1 MTDTLIDIAIAD
13 RRPAEVIRWYDE
25 RKPRSVGWIDDDK
38 IAQAVADAYPDRA
51 LAIWKKMAESQIAL
65 TGTRAYETAAGYLR
79 KVYRLLTKLERK
91 EEWKSY
97 LSELRRSNARKRRL
111 LEILDRLEERRI
123 IDQ

>member
-51 LAIWKKMAESQIAL
+51 LELIVEP
-65 TGTRAYETAAGYLR
+65 RAVGSNP
-79 KVYRLLTKLERK
+79 KVATP
-91 EEWKSY
+91 
-97 LSELRRSNARKRRL
+97 
-111 LEILDRLEERRI
+111 
-123 IDQ
+123 QP